1 MAEVIELLFTSTP
14 GPFGAAIRWRTASPW
29 SHVDLVLPRNVP
41 GAEEVDVIGATALSG
56 MVRRPM
62 SKALRF
68 ATRYGIA
75 TVDGV
80 PDEAAVYDYMLDHL
94 GDRYGWVDLTGFLLG
109 RAVDSPANFCS
120 EAVARALRNGG
131 RHLFDEK
138 PELTTPRD
146 VWIVIPQREKQ
157 TYARPRPWGEWT
169 EVES

>member
-1 MAEVIELLFTSTP
+1 MIQLLFTSTP

-41 GAEEVDVIGATALSG
+41 GADECDVIGATALSG

-75 TVDGV
+75 TVEGV

-109 RAVDSPANFCS
+109 RPINSKHNFCS
-120 EAVARALRNGG
+120 EATTRALRNGG
-131 RHLFDEK
+131 LDLFDEY
-138 PELTTPRD
+138 PELVTPRD
-146 VWIVIPQREKQ
+146 QWMVIKRRNK
-157 TYARPRPWGEWT
+157 AVFDRPAPWGTWT
-169 EVES
+169 EVEA